1 MKALVIDDEPL
12 ARAEMRRLLR
22 AHPDI
27 EIVGEAGDADQ
38 ARDAIKRTAP
48 DLIFLDV
55 QMPEETGF
63 DLLVSLAGR
72 VPPVIFTTAFDQ
84 HAVRAF
90 EFGALDYLVK
100 PVEPERLAVAL
111 ERVRNRTSDTADAA
125 PAAPALPAAQLRP
138 EEKVFVR
145 HDDRCWFVPLSAI
158 RGFESDG
165 DSVRLWLADG
175 TPTLHRSLAQLEERL
190 PEDLFFRANRTQ
202 IVNLK
207 SVERVEP
214 WFSGT
219 LKATLAGGRTVEL
232 SRRQSQLFRD
242 KLGL

>member
-48 DLIFLDV
+48 DLLFLDV

-63 DLLVSLAGR
+63 DLLASLAGR
-72 VPPVIFTTAFDQ
+72 VPPVIFTTAFDE

-100 PVEPERLAVAL
+100 PVEPERLAVAID
-111 ERVRNRTSDTADAA
+111 RVRNRQAATTPATDA
-125 PAAPALPAAQLRP
+125 PPLPSAHLRP

-145 HDDRCWFVPLSAI
+145 HEDRCWFVPLSAI

-165 DSVRLWLADG
+165 DSVRLWLADA

>member
-1 MKALVIDDEPL
+1 
-12 ARAEMRRLLR
+12 
-22 AHPDI
+22 
-27 EIVGEAGDADQ
+27 
-38 ARDAIKRTAP
+38 
-48 DLIFLDV
+48 
-55 QMPEETGF
+55 
-63 DLLVSLAGR
+63 
-72 VPPVIFTTAFDQ
+72 
-84 HAVRAF
+84 
-90 EFGALDYLVK
+90 
-100 PVEPERLAVAL
+100 
-111 ERVRNRTSDTADAA
+111 
-125 PAAPALPAAQLRP
+125 
-138 EEKVFVR
+138 
-145 HDDRCWFVPLSAI
+145 VPLSAI

-165 DSVRLWLADG
+165 DSVRLWLADA

-219 LKATLAGGRTVEL
+219 LTGGRTVEL

>member
-1 MKALVIDDEPL
+1 MNALVIDDEPL

-27 EIVGEAGDADQ
+27 VIVGEAGDADQ
-38 ARDAIKRTAP
+38 ARAAIARAAP
-48 DLIFLDV
+48 ELLFLDV

-63 DLLVSLAGR
+63 DLLASLGEG

-111 ERVRNRTSDTADAA
+111 DRVRHRAEAA
-125 PAAPALPAAQLRP
+125 PETPSGVPPHQLRSD
-138 EEKVFVR
+138 EKVFVR
-145 HDDRCWFVPLSAI
+145 QEDRCWFVPLESI
-158 RGFESDG
+158 RGFESAD
-165 DSVRLWLADG
+165 DSVRLWLADA
-175 TPTLHRSLAQLEERL
+175 TPLLHRSLAQLEERL
-190 PEDLFFRANRTQ
+190 PADLFFRANRSQ
-202 IVNLK
+202 IVNLRN
-207 SVERVEP
+207 VERVEP
-214 WFSGT
+214 WFSGCLKIT
-219 LKATLAGGRTVEL
+219 LTGGRTVEL

>member
-27 EIVGEAGDADQ
+27 EIVGEAADADQ
-38 ARDAIKRTAP
+38 ARAAIERTAP
-48 DLIFLDV
+48 ELLFLDV

-63 DLLVSLAGR
+63 DLLASLGGT

-100 PVEPERLAVAL
+100 PVEPERLARAL
-111 ERVRNRTSDTADAA
+111 DRVRNRTLDTAEA
-125 PAAPALPAAQLRP
+125 PATEAAQPLRP
-138 EEKVFVR
+138 GDKVFVR
-145 HDDRCWFVPLSAI
+145 HNDRCWFVALEAV
-158 RGFESDG
+158 RGVESDG
-165 DSVRLWLADG
+165 DSVRLWLADA

-190 PEDLFFRANRTQ
+190 PAELFFRANRSE
-202 IVNLK
+202 IINLRN
-207 SVERVEP
+207 VERVEP
-214 WFSGT
+214 WFSGC
-219 LKATLAGGRTVEL
+219 LKATLTGGRTVEL

-242 KLGL
+242 RLGL

>member
-27 EIVGEAGDADQ
+27 EIVGEAADADQ
-38 ARDAIKRTAP
+38 ARAAIKRTAP
-48 DLIFLDV
+48 ELLFLDV

-63 DLLVSLAGR
+63 DLLASLGAG

-100 PVEPERLAVAL
+100 PVEPERLALAL
-111 ERVRNRTSDTADAA
+111 ERVRDHAPGTDSA
-125 PAAPALPAAQLRP
+125 PAATAGPPHRLSPT
-138 EEKVFVR
+138 EKVFVR
-145 HDDRCWFVPLSAI
+145 HNDRCWFVPLETI

-190 PEDLFFRANRTQ
+190 PEELFFRASRSE
-202 IVNLK
+202 IINLRN
-207 SVERVEP
+207 VERVEP

-219 LKATLAGGRTVEL
+219 LKATLTGGRTVEL

-242 KLGL
+242 RLGL

>member
-1 MKALVIDDEPL
+1 MKALLVDDEPL

-22 AHPDI
+22 AHPEI
-27 EIVGEAGDADQ
+27 EIIGEAGDADQ
-38 ARDAIKRTAP
+38 ARAAIKRHEP
-48 DLIFLDV
+48 ELIFLDI

-63 DLLVSLAGR
+63 DLLVSLGVG
-72 VPPVIFTTAFDQ
+72 VPRVIFTTAFDR

-100 PVEPERLAVAL
+100 PVEPERLALAL
-111 ERVRNRTSDTADAA
+111 ARLRPSSPATAPIEADAV
-125 PAAPALPAAQLRP
+125 PPPQLRS

-145 HDDRCWFVPLSAI
+145 HEDRCWFVPLETI

-165 DSVRLWLADG
+165 DSVRLWLADA
-175 TPTLHRSLAQLEERL
+175 TPLLHRSLAQLEERL
-190 PEDLFFRANRTQ
+190 PADLFFRANRSQ
-202 IVNLK
+202 LINLRN
-207 SVERVEP
+207 VERVEP
-214 WFSGT
+214 WFSGC
-219 LKATLAGGRTVEL
+219 LKATLTGGRTVEL